1 MDSPQKDLVVVT
13 GFGPFRQY
21 LVNSSWE
28 AAKGLKK
35 AGLREGSE
43 VCIVEIPVSY
53 SKAQQVL
60 AEIWHTVKPKV
71 AVHLGIAPGAKCI
84 ILEQTAKNHGYKE
97 RDVCGSCPANN
108 CCVEGGADQLDS
120 IIGMRSL
127 AKHLKGLGLDVIYSR
142 DAGRY
147 LCDFVYYCSLHYG
160 QRRAAFIH
168 VPASG
173 NLARPEI
180 LVPQLQAIMQ
190 ALLRQMDTLRTSP
203 TASEC
208 QPASAT

>member
-1 MDSPQKDLVVVT
+1 MST
-13 GFGPFRQY
+13 RWY
-21 LVNSSWE
+21 
-28 AAKGLKK
+28 
-35 AGLREGSE
+35 
-43 VCIVEIPVSY
+43 IT
-53 SKAQQVL
+53 AQW
-60 AEIWHTVKPKV
+60 IWHLSN
-71 AVHLGIAPGAKCI
+71 AACRNQR
-84 ILEQTAKNHGYKE
+84 LEYPLLTTSIP
-97 RDVCGSCPANN
+97 DVCGSCPANN